1 MKDLWLKIGCF
12 LTGYKYSIIRESSET
27 SARTVTKYL
36 SAILII
42 SIIWGFIGF
51 NFSRRYLHTGL
62 WGSALVS
69 LVMVII
75 IIQIERQIILSSG
88 KNKMVI
94 FFRVLIGIVMALI
107 GSVIMDQIMFRE
119 DVEKQKI
126 TNIQEE
132 VNTVLPKKTKE
143 LDMQISQLDSA
154 IVIKE
159 YERAAI
165 IEEIT
170 RRPFVKSTTTET
182 RHIPLQVNGSNGER
196 RDTVVRRTDYTLTDV
211 SSPKGELLPDIEMQ
225 ISKLREQKSIRE
237 NSKINIRQ
245 ELETELSSKTGF
257 LDELSV
263 LFTILLSSK
272 IALAVW
278 ILFFAFFLTIELF
291 VLVNKFGEKENDYDR
306 IIAHQMDVRLKILDK
321 LTDKTQA

>member
-12 LTGYKYSIIRESSET
+12 LTGYKYSIIKESSET

-36 SAILII
+36 SAMLII
-42 SIIWGFIGF
+42 SIIWGFIGY
-51 NFSRRYLHTGL
+51 NFSSRYLHTDFI
-62 WGSALVS
+62 GSTVVS

-75 IIQIERQIILSSG
+75 IIQVERKIILSSG
-88 KNKMVI
+88 KHKMVI

-126 TNIQEE
+126 NNIQEE
-132 VNTVLPKKTKE
+132 VNVVLPKKTKE

-154 IVIKE
+154 IFIKE
-159 YERAAI
+159 AERSAI
-165 IEEIT
+165 IDEIT

-182 RHIPLQVNGSNGER
+182 KHIPLQVNGINGER
-196 RDTVVRRTDYTLTDV
+196 RDTVVKRTDYTLTDV
-211 SSPKGELLPDIEMQ
+211 SNPKGELLPEIEKQ
-225 ISKLREQKSIRE
+225 ISMLREQKSVKE

-245 ELETELSSKTGF
+245 ELEQELSSKTGF
-257 LDELSV
+257 LDELKV
-263 LFTILLSSK
+263 LFEILLTSR

-278 ILFFAFFLTIELF
+278 ILFFAFFLTNELF

-306 IIAHQMDVRLKILDK
+306 IISHQMDVRLKMLDR
-321 LTDKTQA
+321 LTDRQKE

>member
-12 LTGYKYSIIRESSET
+12 LAGYKYSIIRESSET

-36 SAILII
+36 SAMLII

-51 NFSRRYLHTGL
+51 NFSRRYLHTDL
-62 WGSALVS
+62 LGSSIVS
-69 LVMVII
+69 LVMVVI

-88 KNKMVI
+88 KNRMVVL
-94 FFRVLIGIVMALI
+94 FRTLIGIVMALI

-132 VNTVLPKKTKE
+132 VNVVLPQKTKE
-143 LDMQISQLDSA
+143 LDMQIAQLDSA
-154 IVIKE
+154 VNIKE
-159 YERAAI
+159 TERSAI
-165 IEEIT
+165 IDEIT

-182 RHIPLQVNGSNGER
+182 KHIPLQVNGTNGER

-211 SSPKGELLPDIEMQ
+211 SNPKAELLPDIEKQ
-225 ISKLREQKSIRE
+225 ISTLRDQKSAKE

-245 ELETELSSKTGF
+245 ELETELRSKTGF
-257 LDELSV
+257 LDELKV
-263 LFTILLSSK
+263 LFTILLTSR

-291 VLVNKFGEKENDYDR
+291 VLVNKFGERENDYDR
-306 IIAHQMDVRLKILDK
+306 IIAHQMDVRLKLLDK
-321 LTDKTQA
+321 LTDR

>member
-1 MKDLWLKIGCF
+1 MKDLWLKIGCY
-12 LTGYKYSIIRESSET
+12 LTGYKYSIIKESSET

-51 NFSRRYLHTGL
+51 NFSQRYLHTGL

-88 KNKMVI
+88 KNRMVI
-94 FFRVLIGIVMALI
+94 IFRVLIGIVMALI

-132 VNTVLPKKTKE
+132 VNVVLPKKTRE

-159 YERAAI
+159 AERAAI

-182 RHIPLQVNGSNGER
+182 KHIPLQVNGSNGER

-211 SSPKGELLPDIEMQ
+211 SNPKGELLPDIETQ
-225 ISKLREQKSIRE
+225 ISKLREQKSAKE

-245 ELETELSSKTGF
+245 ELEAELSSKTGF

-263 LFTILLSSK
+263 LFSILLSSN

-306 IIAHQMDVRLKILDK
+306 IIGHQMDVRMKMLDK
-321 LTDKTQA
+321 LTDKP